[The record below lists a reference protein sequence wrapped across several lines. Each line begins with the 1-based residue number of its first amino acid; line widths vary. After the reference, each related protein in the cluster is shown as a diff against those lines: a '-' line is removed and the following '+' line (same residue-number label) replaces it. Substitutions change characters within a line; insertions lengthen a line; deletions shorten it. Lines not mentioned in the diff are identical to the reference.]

1 MAGESIELTQFM
13 LGLTPYVVIQAEA
26 DESAPQ
32 GFSLDVKAGGGI
44 PGSDDLACLLLLVV
58 ESLTGVDTDLYV
70 QQVDITRRAAGLAPL
85 PRG

>member
-32 GFSLDVKAGGGI
+32 GFSLDVKAGGGVA
-44 PGSDDLACLLLLVV
+44 DRDELACLLLLVV
-58 ESLTGVDTDLYV
+58 ENLTGVSADLYTQEIDTV
-70 QQVDITRRAAGLAPL
+70 RRVAGLAPL
-85 PRG
+85 PR